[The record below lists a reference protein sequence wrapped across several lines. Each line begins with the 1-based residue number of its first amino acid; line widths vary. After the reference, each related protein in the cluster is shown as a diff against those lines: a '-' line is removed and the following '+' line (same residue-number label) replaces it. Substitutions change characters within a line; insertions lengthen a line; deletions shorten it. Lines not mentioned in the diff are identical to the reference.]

1 VNGKKPLFI
10 NLKKRK
16 MFKMKEK
23 EYENCLDLVNIK
35 KKSKKEKLAFLLDDE
50 ISIEEQIESSD
61 KWEDH

>member
-1 VNGKKPLFI
+1 MVKKPLFI